1 MAQDAPPQTL
11 CQKETPTA
19 ISGHVVKL
27 LNYQFG
33 MLKKQKC
40 PSGQQK
46 CDRVWCVPIGGH
58 AKIVG
63 MTE

>member
-33 MLKKQKC
+33 MLKSRSVPLGNKNVTEFGAFPLVGTQK
-40 PSGQQK
+40 
-46 CDRVWCVPIGGH
+46 
-58 AKIVG
+58 
-63 MTE
+63 